1 MSIAVFRGPEH
12 EIDLA
17 NGAFET
23 DLTAWF
29 GNKVPNIEGVK
40 GARMPEFLL
49 REEANLKA
57 GIADRRRRIAEV
69 IAWQAGEGRERS
81 VSAMAADYEA
91 LYGEVT
97 RRRRAWPDAQA

>member
-1 MSIAVFRGPEH
+1 LPRCWTSSPRAKAVG
-12 EIDLA
+12 
-17 NGAFET
+17 
-23 DLTAWF
+23 
-29 GNKVPNIEGVK
+29 
-40 GARMPEFLL
+40 
-49 REEANLKA
+49 
-57 GIADRRRRIAEV
+57 DRRRRIAEV